1 MFAILLKAS
10 TTINE
15 GNISKLKT
23 NCYNLF
29 LEYYMT
35 THYGYMKAYKLWANG
50 FFNNLKIFQITV
62 SMCCL
67 WVNKLK
73 K

>member
-1 MFAILLKAS
+1 MFAIILKAN

-15 GNISKLKT
+15 GNVSKLKT
-23 NCYNLF
+23 NCYNPF
-29 LEYYMT
+29 LEYYMV

-50 FFNNLKIFQITV
+50 FFNNLKIFQITI

-67 WVNKLK
+67 
-73 K
+73 